1 MVRIFFC
8 TQREVLVLDSQGLW
22 ITVMRLIHMNWGL
35 NSQLEHLQSP
45 KPGVYL
51 VISYYPLI
59 LYLIFYIKDKW
70 DKIKK

>member
-1 MVRIFFC
+1 
-8 TQREVLVLDSQGLW
+8 
-22 ITVMRLIHMNWGL
+22 MRLIHMNWGL

-59 LYLIFYIKDKW
+59 LYLIFYIKDIW